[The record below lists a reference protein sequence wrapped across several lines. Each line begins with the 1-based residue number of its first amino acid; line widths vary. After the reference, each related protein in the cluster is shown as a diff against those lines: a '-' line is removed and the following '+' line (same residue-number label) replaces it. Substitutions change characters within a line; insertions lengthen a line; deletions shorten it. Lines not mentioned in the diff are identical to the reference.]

1 MVNSIYI
8 GLVDQKMKGEPMRK
22 YSIIVVAI
30 AVLVLAACGSTK
42 VYTAEKT
49 MTYKGSLYTLTGAS
63 KISSHVN
70 GETSEGELLDLRSVN
85 KAQFKALVE
94 KHGVL
99 EVTTSINI
107 ADEAVVAQ
115 TATVEKYSDLEKMTK
130 NLNSKMGKIAKF
142 MKDKKDTQ
150 LNLK

>member
-1 MVNSIYI
+1 
-8 GLVDQKMKGEPMRK
+8 MKGEPMRK

-70 GETSEGELLDLRSVN
+70 GETSEGEILDLRSVN

-130 NLNSKMGKIAKF
+130 NLNSKMKKIAKF

>member
-70 GETSEGELLDLRSVN
+70 GETSEGEILDLRSVN

-130 NLNSKMGKIAKF
+130 NLNSKMKKIAKF